1 MGIFGGE
8 ERKKR
13 KKSQITNFLL
23 FLDRREAIDKS
34 A

>member
-8 ERKKR
+8 ERKKKR

-23 FLDRREAIDKS
+23 FLDRREAR
-34 A
+34 